1 VTPTAARILDR
12 GGLPDVLGPD
22 GIVAATDEVFGA
34 LDTAVAR
41 GRQWVAGR

>member
-1 VTPTAARILDR
+1 VLSLRA
-12 GGLPDVLGPD
+12 LPDVLGPD
-22 GIVAATDEVFGA
+22 GMVAATDEVFGA